1 MDIRDDKQTNDE
13 LVAVFAKARDEY
25 RKASSYRIEGYS
37 SSLQPLKD
45 KVVLTDIESPRS
57 ERVSFPPPWTELAF
71 GSRQIERGWT
81 FCTSSERGLPVLR
94 FDSSMRP
101 TVTRDFYPYLVGD
114 KVDVE
119 GNIRQVIR
127 RPSGNGSSTHRNE
140 PSSPINP
147 SVKPLRRSLLK
158 HEHALGAGVGTA
170 EREES
175 NLLPAKVVQAARQA
189 LGLVAT
195 NLVHTKLFPRHA
207 RKLDLGDELKTVAP
221 SERTITSRR

>member
-1 MDIRDDKQTNDE
+1 MVRTKALRIALAMTCLTTASLLSGCMKRMTVHDYVLSKIPLDHPGFRAALEAADAGQTAFNKNADTPIMEIRDNKQTNDE

-25 RKASSYRIEGYS
+25 RKATSYRIEGYS

-57 ERVSFPPPWTELAF
+57 ERVSFPPPMDGISLRVQANRARVDILYVE
-71 GSRQIERGWT
+71 
-81 FCTSSERGLPVLR
+81 SERGLPVLR

-127 RPSGNGSSTHRNE
+127 RPSGNGE
-140 PSSPINP
+140 
-147 SVKPLRRSLLK
+147 
-158 HEHALGAGVGTA
+158 
-170 EREES
+170 
-175 NLLPAKVVQAARQA
+175 
-189 LGLVAT
+189 
-195 NLVHTKLFPRHA
+195 
-207 RKLDLGDELKTVAP
+207 
-221 SERTITSRR
+221 